1 MKKYRFIFVLI
12 LVVTLVFSIVR
23 GTYLATAKLTP
34 DEVYNKY
41 ASQLSGQKEGQLD
54 DWVAYMHYG
63 MYQEYYDLWINAPG
77 VMGMGA
83 DNIVTEI
90 LLNEGYYT
98 EYVDHLREAG
108 IIRAD
113 YQLPSEKKSSGGSAT
128 ATETAA
134 TATSTATLAP
144 ITTEKCTEKTMWA
157 KAAVNMRENGSTDYK
172 KVGSLKAGEQ
182 VTVTGIDSTGWYEI
196 KKADGTVGHVSD
208 KYLTEVDPSVSTS
221 AKVETPEETP
231 TAIPASENKIISID
245 GRTVVWYNAETGQEE
260 TVTFGDSIPL
270 DEIEQYADT
279 YLIHG
284 GELVEETPEP
294 TLEPTA
300 EPTAAPTKKP
310 KATVEPTV
318 VPTEKPTVEQ
328 RLINSPVYWVV
339 GLAACVALIIGG
351 VVMVRSKRK

>member
-1 MKKYRFIFVLI
+1 MKKYRFMKVAVIIIAAFVI
-12 LVVTLVFSIVR
+12 AIP
-23 GTYLATAKLTP
+23 YLAY
-34 DEVYNKY
+34 DKY
-41 ASQLSGQKEGQLD
+41 YEIYKKYESQLNEQKQGQLEN
-54 DWVAYMHYG
+54 WVAAMQFG
-63 MYQEYYDLWINAPG
+63 MYQEFYDSWIDNPG
-77 VMGMGA
+77 AMGMGA

-134 TATSTATLAP
+134 TATSTATPASV
-144 ITTEKCTEKTMWA
+144 TTEKCTEKTMWA

-221 AKVETPEETP
+221 AKVEETP
-231 TAIPASENKIISID
+231 TEIPASENKIISID

-294 TLEPTA
+294 TIEPTA
-300 EPTAAPTKKP
+300 EPSAVPTKKP
-310 KATVEPTV
+310 KATAEPTV
-318 VPTEKPTVEQ
+318 DPTEKPTVEQ
-328 RLINSPVYWVV
+328 RLINSPVYWAV
-339 GLAACVALIIGG
+339 GLAACVVLIIGG
-351 VVMVRSKRK
+351 VVMIKSKRK

>member
-1 MKKYRFIFVLI
+1 MKKNSLIFVLI

-23 GTYLATAKLTP
+23 GTYLAY
-34 DEVYNKY
+34 DKY
-41 ASQLSGQKEGQLD
+41 YEIYKKYESQLNEQKQGQLL
-54 DWVAYMHYG
+54 DWVGCMQDG

-98 EYVDHLREAG
+98 EYVDHLKEAG

-113 YQLPSEKKSSGGSAT
+113 YQLPSEKKSSGSST
-128 ATETAA
+128 
-134 TATSTATLAP
+134 TSTAVQAATPAP
-144 ITTEKCTEKTMWA
+144 VTTEKCTEKTMWA

-182 VTVTGIDSTGWYEI
+182 VTVTGLDSTGWYEI

-221 AKVETPEETP
+221 AKVEETPEETP

-284 GELVEETPEP
+284 SELVEETPEP
-294 TLEPTA
+294 TTEPTE
-300 EPTAAPTKKP
+300 EPTTKPTSKP
-310 KATVEPTV
+310 KATAVPTV
-318 VPTEKPTVEQ
+318 EPTEKPDIEQ
-328 RLINSPVYWVV
+328 KNVNSPVYWVI
-339 GLAACVALIIGG
+339 GLGICIILIGIGIVAF
-351 VVMVRSKRK
+351 MRKKKK

>member
-1 MKKYRFIFVLI
+1 MKKYRFMKATTIIMTLF
-12 LVVTLVFSIVR
+12 LVVFSFH
-23 GTYLATAKLTP
+23 ASN
-34 DEVYNKY
+34 NKY
-41 ASQLSGQKEGQLD
+41 YDQMIKYRDQLNAQKWGQLD
-54 DWVAYMHYG
+54 EWTGYMQAG
-63 MYQEYYDLWINAPG
+63 MYQEFYDLWINNPG

-128 ATETAA
+128 ATESAA
-134 TATSTATLAP
+134 TATSTSTATLAP

-182 VTVTGIDSTGWYEI
+182 VTLTGIDSTGWYEI

-221 AKVETPEETP
+221 AKVEETP

-284 GELVEETPEP
+284 SELVEETSEP
-294 TLEPTA
+294 TTEPTE
-300 EPTAAPTKKP
+300 EPTTKPSSKP
-310 KATVEPTV
+310 KATAVPTV
-318 VPTEKPTVEQ
+318 EPTEKPDIEQ
-328 RLINSPVYWVV
+328 KIVNSPVYWCV
-339 GLAACVALIIGG
+339 GLAACVALIVGG
-351 VVMVRSKRK
+351 VVMVKSKRK

>member
-1 MKKYRFIFVLI
+1 MKKYRFMKVAVIIITAFVI
-12 LVVTLVFSIVR
+12 AIP
-23 GTYLATAKLTP
+23 YLAY
-34 DEVYNKY
+34 DKY
-41 ASQLSGQKEGQLD
+41 YEIYKKYESQLNEQKQGQLL
-54 DWVAYMHYG
+54 DWVGCMQDG

-98 EYVDHLREAG
+98 EYVDHLKEAG

-113 YQLPSEKKSSGGSAT
+113 YQLPSEKKSSGSSTASTAVQT
-128 ATETAA
+128 ATP
-134 TATSTATLAP
+134 AP
-144 ITTEKCTEKTMWA
+144 VTTEKCTEKTMWA

-208 KYLTEVDPSVSTS
+208 KYLTEEDPFVS
-221 AKVETPEETP
+221 AAVKEDGQIPNELPTPATV
-231 TAIPASENKIISID
+231 ADQNKIISID
-245 GRTVVWYNAETGQEE
+245 GRTVVWYNAETGLEE

-284 GELVEETPEP
+284 SELVEETPEP
-294 TLEPTA
+294 TTEPTEEPTA
-300 EPTAAPTKKP
+300 KPTAVP
-310 KATVEPTV
+310 TVEPT
-318 VPTEKPTVEQ
+318 EKPDIEQ
-328 RLINSPVYWVV
+328 KIVNSPVYWVI
-339 GLAACVALIIGG
+339 GLGICIILIGIGIVAF
-351 VVMVRSKRK
+351 MRKKKK

>member
-1 MKKYRFIFVLI
+1 MKKYRFMKATTIIMALF
-12 LVVTLVFSIVR
+12 LVVFSFH
-23 GTYLATAKLTP
+23 ASN
-34 DEVYNKY
+34 NKY
-41 ASQLSGQKEGQLD
+41 YDQMIKYRDQLNEQKWGQLD
-54 DWVAYMHYG
+54 EWTGYMQAG
-63 MYQEYYDLWINAPG
+63 MYQEFYDLWINNPG

-113 YQLPSEKKSSGGSAT
+113 YQLPSEKKSSGSST
-128 ATETAA
+128 ASTAVQ
-134 TATSTATLAP
+134 TSTPAP
-144 ITTEKCTEKTMWA
+144 VTTEKCTEKTMWA

-208 KYLTEVDPSVSTS
+208 KYLTEEDPFVS
-221 AKVETPEETP
+221 AAVKEDGQIPNELPTPATV
-231 TAIPASENKIISID
+231 ADQNKIISID
-245 GRTVVWYNAETGQEE
+245 GRTVVWYNAETGLEE

-284 GELVEETPEP
+284 SELVEETPEP
-294 TLEPTA
+294 TTEPTEEPTA
-300 EPTAAPTKKP
+300 KPTAVP
-310 KATVEPTV
+310 TVEPT
-318 VPTEKPTVEQ
+318 EKPDIEQ
-328 RLINSPVYWVV
+328 KIVNSSVYWVI
-339 GLAACVALIIGG
+339 GLGICIILIGIGIVAF
-351 VVMVRSKRK
+351 MRKKKK

>member
-1 MKKYRFIFVLI
+1 MKNKNYKILGIVTLLIALFVTNSSYQAKLAPNDVFYKYRDSLNAQEESE
-12 LVVTLVFSIVR
+12 LETWA
-23 GTYLATAKLTP
+23 G
-34 DEVYNKY
+34 
-41 ASQLSGQKEGQLD
+41 
-54 DWVAYMHYG
+54 YMQFD
-63 MYQEYYDLWINAPG
+63 MYQEYYDQWISQG
-77 VMGMGA
+77 
-83 DNIVTEI
+83 IIWESVTEI
-90 LLNEGYYT
+90 LLNEGYYR
-98 EYVDHLREAG
+98 EYIDDMKEMGVL
-108 IIRAD
+108 RAD
-113 YQLPSEKKSSGGSAT
+113 YQLPSEKKSSGSST
-128 ATETAA
+128 ASTAVQAA
-134 TATSTATLAP
+134 TPAP
-144 ITTEKCTEKTMWA
+144 VTTEKCTEKTMWA

-208 KYLTEVDPSVSTS
+208 KYLTEENPSVSAST
-221 AKVETPEETP
+221 KEETTEETP

-294 TLEPTA
+294 TIEPTA
-300 EPTAAPTKKP
+300 KPTAAPSKKP

-351 VVMVRSKRK
+351 VVMVKSKRR

>member
-1 MKKYRFIFVLI
+1 MKKYRFMKATTIIMTLF
-12 LVVTLVFSIVR
+12 LVVFSFH
-23 GTYLATAKLTP
+23 ASN
-34 DEVYNKY
+34 NKY
-41 ASQLSGQKEGQLD
+41 YDQMIKYRDQLNAQKWGQLD
-54 DWVAYMHYG
+54 EWTGYMQAG
-63 MYQEYYDLWINAPG
+63 MYQEFYDLWINNPG

-113 YQLPSEKKSSGGSAT
+113 YQLPSEKKSSGSSAT
-128 ATETAA
+128 IAGTVTTSATT
-134 TATSTATLAP
+134 P
-144 ITTEKCTEKTMWA
+144 VPVTTEKCTEKIMWA

-208 KYLTEVDPSVSTS
+208 KYLTEENPSVSAS
-221 AKVETPEETP
+221 VKAEETP
-231 TAIPASENKIISID
+231 IEIPSPATTTEESKIISID

-284 GELVEETPEP
+284 GEMVEETPEP
-294 TLEPTA
+294 TIEPTA
-300 EPTAAPTKKP
+300 KPSAAPTKKP

-328 RLINSPVYWVV
+328 SLIDSPVYWVV

-351 VVMVRSKRK
+351 VVMVKSKRR

>member
-1 MKKYRFIFVLI
+1 MKNKNYKILGIVTLLIALFVTNSSYQAKLAPNDVFYKYRDSLNAQEESE
-12 LVVTLVFSIVR
+12 LETWA
-23 GTYLATAKLTP
+23 G
-34 DEVYNKY
+34 
-41 ASQLSGQKEGQLD
+41 
-54 DWVAYMHYG
+54 YMQFD
-63 MYQEYYDLWINAPG
+63 MYQEYYDQWISQG
-77 VMGMGA
+77 
-83 DNIVTEI
+83 IIWESVTEI
-90 LLNEGYYT
+90 LLNEGYYR
-98 EYVDHLREAG
+98 EYIDDMKEMGVL
-108 IIRAD
+108 RAD
-113 YQLPSEKKSSGGSAT
+113 YQLPSEKKSSGSST
-128 ATETAA
+128 ALTAVQAA
-134 TATSTATLAP
+134 TPAP
-144 ITTEKCTEKTMWA
+144 VTTEKCTEKTMWA

-182 VTVTGIDSTGWYEI
+182 VTLTGIDSTGWYEI

-221 AKVETPEETP
+221 AKVEEIPEEIP
-231 TAIPASENKIISID
+231 TVIPASENKIISID

-294 TLEPTA
+294 TIEPTA
-300 EPTAAPTKKP
+300 KPTAAPSKKP
-310 KATVEPTV
+310 KATAEPTV

-351 VVMVRSKRK
+351 VVMVKSKRR

>member
-1 MKKYRFIFVLI
+1 MIIALAVILTVGSFSAAEDPYYAIYKKYESSLN
-12 LVVTLVFSIVR
+12 
-23 GTYLATAKLTP
+23 A
-34 DEVYNKY
+34 
-41 ASQLSGQKEGQLD
+41 QKQGQLEN
-54 DWVAYMHYG
+54 WVAAMQFG
-63 MYQEYYDLWINAPG
+63 MYQEFYDSWIDNPG
-77 VMGMGA
+77 VMGYGA

-108 IIRAD
+108 IIRSD
-113 YQLPSEKKSSGGSAT
+113 YQLPSEKKSSG
-128 ATETAA
+128 TESGTAA
-134 TATSTATLAP
+134 AATPVP
-144 ITTEKCTEKTMWA
+144 ITTEKCTEKNMWV
-157 KAAVNMRENGSTDYK
+157 KSEVNMRENGSTDYK
-172 KVGSLKAGEQ
+172 KVGSLKRGEQ

-208 KYLTEVDPSVSTS
+208 KYLTEENPSVSTS
-221 AKVETPEETP
+221 AKVQEIPEEIP
-231 TAIPASENKIISID
+231 TAIPASKNKIISID

-260 TVTFGDSIPL
+260 TITFGDSIPL

-294 TLEPTA
+294 TIEPTA
-300 EPTAAPTKKP
+300 EPTAAPSKKP
-310 KATVEPTV
+310 KATAVPTV

-339 GLAACVALIIGG
+339 GLAACIALIVLGI
-351 VVMVRSKRK
+351 VTIRSRRK

>member
-1 MKKYRFIFVLI
+1 MKKNSFIFVLI

-41 ASQLSGQKEGQLD
+41 ASQLSGQKEMQLD
-54 DWVAYMHYG
+54 NWVAAMQFG
-63 MYQEYYDLWINAPG
+63 MYQEFYDSWIDNPG
-77 VMGMGA
+77 AMGMGA

-113 YQLPSEKKSSGGSAT
+113 YQLPSEKKSSGSST
-128 ATETAA
+128 ASTAVQAA
-134 TATSTATLAP
+134 TPAP
-144 ITTEKCTEKTMWA
+144 VTTEKCTEKTMWA

-339 GLAACVALIIGG
+339 GLAACIALIVLGI
-351 VVMVRSKRK
+351 VTIRSRRK

>member
-1 MKKYRFIFVLI
+1 MKKNMKIVVMAAMVLAVI
-12 LVVTLVFSIVR
+12 WSAKVYKASENPYYDI
-23 GTYLATAKLTP
+23 YL
-34 DEVYNKY
+34 KY
-41 ASQLSGQKEGQLD
+41 EGSLNEQKQGQLEN
-54 DWVAYMHYG
+54 WSGYMYKG
-63 MYQEYYDLWINAPG
+63 MYQEFYDLWINNPG

-113 YQLPSEKKSSGGSAT
+113 YQLPSEKKSSGSSTASTAVQT
-128 ATETAA
+128 AT
-134 TATSTATLAP
+134 P
-144 ITTEKCTEKTMWA
+144 VPVTTEKCTEKTMWA

-208 KYLTEVDPSVSTS
+208 KYLTEVNPSVSTS
-221 AKVETPEETP
+221 AKVEETP

-245 GRTVVWYNAETGQEE
+245 GRTVVWYPAETGQEE
-260 TVTFGDSIPL
+260 TVTVGESIPL

-284 GELVEETPEP
+284 GELVEETPES
-294 TLEPTA
+294 TIEPTA
-300 EPTAAPTKKP
+300 KPTAAPSKKP
-310 KATVEPTV
+310 KATAEPTV

-351 VVMVRSKRK
+351 VVMVKSKRR